1 MTNAAADVVI
11 GPEGR
16 LANLEAAVFG
26 GPNPSG
32 GGGKFQ
38 DAVLHLTGS
47 ADVIPIQSQVV
58 SIDTA
63 GVDATTL
70 GTPLAGAPGTGNDG
84 TVITIVD
91 SGGHAHTVTMTANK
105 LVPSHHVLTFGGT
118 AGSYVTLEAI
128 NGLWY
133 IIGSSGV
140 TAS

>member
-1 MTNAAADVVI
+1 MTNAAADTVI

-16 LANLEAAVFG
+16 LGNLEAAAFG
-26 GPNPSG
+26 GPNPAG
-32 GGGKFQ
+32 GGAALQ
-38 DAVLHLTGS
+38 EAVVHLTGS
-47 ADVIPIQSQVV
+47 TDVIPVKSGVI

-70 GTPLAGAPGTGNDG
+70 ATPLAGAPGVGDDG
-84 TVITIVD
+84 KCITVVD
-91 SGGHAHTVTMTANK
+91 SGGHAHTITMTANK

-118 AGSYVTLEAI
+118 AGSYVILQAI

-133 IIGSSGV
+133 IVGSSGV